1 MGPRSN
7 HRRGA
12 WGGWL
17 ISPSLSF
24 AILSLTTLAQA
35 APAPPTDRLLDALRA
50 APDAARAGTLEAQ
63 LQETWHDQASPA
75 VQMLMDH
82 AAQSAANGKPADALA
97 DSEAALVLQPA
108 LADLWRRRAEA
119 KYGVGDETGAFADL
133 AQALLR
139 ERRLIPAW
147 VDLSRFAEARHDNKR
162 ALEAW
167 RKVLELDPQTEGGS
181 KRLERLQHLVNGQP
195 I

>member
-1 MGPRSN
+1 M
-7 HRRGA
+7 RRLALACLLG
-12 WGGWL
+12 
-17 ISPSLSF
+17 LS
-24 AILSLTTLAQA
+24 AAAPVVPA
-35 APAPPTDRLLDALRA
+35 APAAPADRLLDELHA
-50 APDAARAGTLEAQ
+50 APDAARAGMLEAK
-63 LQETWHDQASPA
+63 LQETWHDQATPA

-82 AAQSAANGKPADALA
+82 AEESAARGRPADALA
-97 DSEAALVLQPA
+97 DSDAAIVLQPG

-119 KYGVGDETGAFADL
+119 KYGTGDERGAFADL

-167 RKVLELDPQTEGGS
+167 RKVLELDPQTEGGG

>member
-1 MGPRSN
+1 MRHFVVACALGVVPMLCLGAAAPLPPVAPVPR
-7 HRRGA
+7 
-12 WGGWL
+12 
-17 ISPSLSF
+17 
-24 AILSLTTLAQA
+24 A
-35 APAPPTDRLLDALRA
+35 APADRLLDALRT

-63 LQETWHDQASPA
+63 LQELWHDQATPA

-82 AAQSAANGKPADALA
+82 AAQSAANGKAADALA
-97 DSEAALVLQPA
+97 DSEAALVLQPDM
-108 LADLWRRRAEA
+108 ADLWRRRAEA
-119 KYGVGDETGAFADL
+119 KFGMGDERGAFADL

-167 RKVLELDPQTEGGS
+167 RKVLELDPQTEGGG